1 MSESKEE
8 ELRTAAG
15 AWAELCDIS
24 ASSQLAALRADLI
37 GYNVDSFGDIG
48 LLVDRPKITTASGN
62 VKSFFKFHCVFTI
75 VLGCNYRCSD
85 FYWFIFL
92 LMCSL
97 LKHLSNKPKQVYINL
112 FFFL

>member
-1 MSESKEE
+1 MFHLNVNFFWTATTRVQQQLSESKEE

-62 VKSFFKFHCVFTI
+62 VKSFF
-75 VLGCNYRCSD
+75 
-85 FYWFIFL
+85 
-92 LMCSL
+92 
-97 LKHLSNKPKQVYINL
+97 
-112 FFFL
+112 